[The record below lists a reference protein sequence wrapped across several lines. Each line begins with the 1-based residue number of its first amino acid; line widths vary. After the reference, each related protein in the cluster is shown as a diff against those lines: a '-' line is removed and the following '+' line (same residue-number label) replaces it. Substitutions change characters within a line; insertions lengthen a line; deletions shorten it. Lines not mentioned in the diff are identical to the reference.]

1 MTRKDRLL
9 AYLEGA
15 CRGRAY
21 RVGGKELS
29 RTLHLSRT
37 DLQELVNKLRKDK
50 KPIASDRYGYFYA
63 DNAGEVYAT
72 IGHLRKMRDSI
83 DAAIRGLEQSMDG
96 FPGRG

>member
-37 DLQELVNKLRKDK
+37 DLQELVNKLRQDK
-50 KPIASDRYGYFYA
+50 KPIASDRYSYFYA

-72 IGHLRKMRDSI
+72 IGRLRKMRDGI
-83 DAAIRGLEQSMDG
+83 DAAIRGLEQSLDS